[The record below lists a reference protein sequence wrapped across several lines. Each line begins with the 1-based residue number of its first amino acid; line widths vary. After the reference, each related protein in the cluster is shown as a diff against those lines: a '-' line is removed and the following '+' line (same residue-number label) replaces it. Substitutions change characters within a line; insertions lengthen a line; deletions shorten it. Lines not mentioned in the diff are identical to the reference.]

1 MAATSISS
9 LPLVQSIG
17 FKFVKMAE
25 NAETIDQTAREQEQD
40 VNPWSVAGG
49 TDASGN
55 AISIDYEAL
64 SR

>member
-1 MAATSISS
+1 MAD
-9 LPLVQSIG
+9 V
-17 FKFVKMAE
+17 AE
-25 NAETIDQTAREQEQD
+25 QVSQLNLDQD

-49 TDASGN
+49 TDESGN

>member
-1 MAATSISS
+1 
-9 LPLVQSIG
+9 
-17 FKFVKMAE
+17 MAE